1 MKQIICSLA
10 IMVGAVALADK
21 PEWLNDPDWIDIESQ
36 ITVTP
41 SSTTTGAWTGDAFD
55 SRWRDIVPLV
65 FSFKSTPV
73 TGFLLF
79 FR

>member
-21 PEWLNDPDWIDIESQ
+21 PEWLNDPGWIDIESQ

-41 SSTTTGAWTGDAFD
+41 SSTTTGAWTGDAFA
-55 SRWRDIVPLV
+55 SWWRDIVSQV

-73 TGFLLF
+73 TGFRLF